1 MITMMVIML
10 GVLAIIAAAGFGVF
24 SVFQSTERLSQVS
37 RNAAR
42 LEQAGIAVRS
52 AMRSASG
59 DGFLNVP
66 APEFVDGR
74 PVLPA
79 WLGADASTP
88 WGVRYGY
95 CAYGALPPAG
105 GDGADQGFQSGSV
118 DVDLGGYGV
127 KPYVVR
133 SSEPVGGRLVRAFV
147 ISPVA
152 GQEAVPPCSDV
163 TIADGVYRVAGG
175 TVQPVYESY
184 SLATLLGSAFGQS
197 SQMATVYVS
206 NAASVEG
213 NKTGANAAN
222 PMTLAAAVQLWK
234 TGFYRDIA
242 FDFAATGVPY
252 DLTGAIATFDTPA
265 FSSGR
270 RIAFL
275 SRASQPSQRPVLRTS
290 GPGGMDGS
298 FVFGADVVVR
308 GVGFPQGT
316 VALVNGARGEFS
328 DTSLGGLELDGASAS
343 VQSSTVTGG
352 VAAHRS
358 TLSVSGSS
366 LAFVAARASSTIALD
381 TSVTGQVVARDSRV
395 DLGRGVQVDPGAGN
409 AGVQAFGSTVNV
421 SAGLSCAEPPVAIAR
436 SGAAAAFDLYGSN
449 LFFGG
454 RDVAVVEPAQGNL
467 FAVDASSSVKVAPRA
482 CSGAAVMPSRLIGA
496 SLQACASGVGGGC
509 AVVGPIPEDVG
520 PRPTEQVST
529 SACSA
534 APGSGGASCQV
545 TATCASGRV
554 LSGGCDFAVTAG
566 GPPVLQR
573 FRQASPTTF
582 VCQYGAAEGSAANI
596 SAVAQCAP

>member
-66 APEFVDGR
+66 APEYVDGR

-79 WLGADASTP
+79 WLGSDVSTP

-95 CAYGALPPAG
+95 CAFGALPPAG
-105 GDGADQGFQSGSV
+105 GDGTEQGFQSGSV

-152 GQEAVPPCSDV
+152 GQDAVPPCSDV

-175 TVQPVYESY
+175 TVQVVHESY
-184 SLATLLGSAFGQS
+184 SLATLLGSAFGQA

-206 NAASVEG
+206 NATVIEG
-213 NKTGANAAN
+213 NKTGASPAN
-222 PMTLAAAVQLWK
+222 PMTLASAMQLWK
-234 TGFYRDIA
+234 TGFYRDVA
-242 FDFAATGVPY
+242 FDFAVTGIPY
-252 DLTGAIATFDTPA
+252 DLTGAVSNFDTPA

-270 RIAFL
+270 RIALL
-275 SRASQPSQRPVLRTS
+275 SRATQANDRPILRTA
-290 GPGGMDGS
+290 GPGGFDGA
-298 FVFGADVVVR
+298 FVFGADVVAKGVR
-308 GVGFPQGT
+308 FAEGS
-316 VALVNGARGEFS
+316 VALVRGARGEFS
-328 DTSLGGLELDGASAS
+328 DSLMAGLELDGSEAS
-343 VQSSTVTGG
+343 VSSSTVTG
-352 VAAHRS
+352 VLTAHRS
-358 TLSVSGSS
+358 KLSVSGSS
-366 LAFVAARASSTIALD
+366 VAYVAGRAGSVVALD
-381 TSVTGQVVARDSRV
+381 TTLTGQVVVRDSRV
-395 DLGRGVQVDPGAGN
+395 DLGRGTQIDPGAGN
-409 AGVQAFGSTVNV
+409 AGVQAFGSVVNV
-421 SAGLSCAEPPVAIAR
+421 SAGLSCSEPPVSIVR
-436 SGAAAAFDLYGSN
+436 TGGAAAFDLYGSN

-454 RDVAVVEPAQGNL
+454 RDLAVIEAAPGSL
-467 FAVDASSSVKVAPRA
+467 FTVDASSTVKVAPRA
-482 CSGAAVMPSRLIGA
+482 CGGVAVMPSRLSGT
-496 SLQACASGVGGGC
+496 SLAACAAGVGGGC
-509 AVVGPIPEDVG
+509 VVVGQIPEDVG

-529 SACSA
+529 SACVA
-534 APGSGGASCQV
+534 AAGSGGASCQV
-545 TATCASGRV
+545 TATCTVGRV
-554 LSGGCDFAVTAG
+554 SSGGCDFAVTG
-566 GPPVLQR
+566 GGTPVLQR
-573 FRQASPTTF
+573 FRQVSATQF
-582 VCQYGAAEGSAANI
+582 VCQYGVGEGSSANI
-596 SAVAQCAP
+596 SAIAQCAP